1 MTNLLTRRV
10 MNNEIIQSLIG
21 NAIITTAYLANE
33 LCIQTNGQ
41 NIIPE
46 EDYLYIVKDF
56 QTIISK
62 RIMPMKGPQDI
73 KEEAQKYIKGLL
85 LRLTKESENE
95 SASGL
100 SHSSPTDPVSE

>member
-1 MTNLLTRRV
+1 MSLLTRRV

-33 LCIQTNGQ
+33 LCIQTSGQ

-56 QTIISK
+56 QTVISK
-62 RIMPMKGPQDI
+62 RIMPVKSQDDI
-73 KEEAQKYIKGLL
+73 KEEAKKYIKELL
-85 LRLTKESENE
+85 SRLTKESENE
-95 SASGL
+95 STNGL
-100 SHSSPTDPVSE
+100 SHSSPTDPASK